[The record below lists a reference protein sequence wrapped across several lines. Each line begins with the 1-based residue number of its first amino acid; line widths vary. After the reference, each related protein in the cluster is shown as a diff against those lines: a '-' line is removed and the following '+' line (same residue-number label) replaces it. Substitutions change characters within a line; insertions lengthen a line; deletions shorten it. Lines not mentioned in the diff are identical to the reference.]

1 MGFDLPYIVGH
12 VDEELIC
19 PICADILEDPVQ
31 SCGCEHA
38 YCRACIDKWMQQKQ
52 ICPVD
57 RSDLL
62 PGHLVPVS
70 RLMRNMLSRLKIKCS
85 FAENGCSQLLA
96 LEEYRSHVAGC
107 EHNPKVVV
115 ECNKGCGMKVP
126 KDELARHNCVFELR
140 ELVQNQ
146 MAEIA
151 ELKETQA
158 TQELRIVIQ
167 RRELEL
173 LQYYIAALRSTN
185 PVMRNIGEQLDRYSL
200 MQWGNGLPLANVRTW
215 GSLISTPDTPMHVM
229 VRDVLR
235 TCGCPMHLLNLMVD
249 RCHEDRWPD
258 GLITLDARRENHHRL
273 NQYVTRILP
282 PLVSGKPCV
291 VVLGGDNTHM
301 PENLRPTLGLV
312 MIFVDGVEEM
322 LQEPLPDG
330 EYI

>member
-1 MGFDLPYIVGH
+1 MGFDISCIVGH
-12 VDEELIC
+12 VDPELIC
-19 PICADILEDPVQ
+19 PICADVLEEPVQ

-38 YCRACIDKWMQQKQ
+38 FCRKCIEKWLRQKP

-62 PGHLVPVS
+62 PGQLVPVS
-70 RLMRNMLSRLKIKCS
+70 RLMRNMLSRLKMKCV

-96 LEEYRSHVAGC
+96 LEEYRSHIASC
-107 EHNPKVVV
+107 EQNPKVVV
-115 ECNKGCGMKVP
+115 SCNKGCGMKVP
-126 KDELARHNCVFELR
+126 KDELANHNCVFELR
-140 ELVQNQ
+140 ELLASQVS
-146 MAEIA
+146 EIA
-151 ELKETQA
+151 QLKEEQA
-158 TQELRIVIQ
+158 NQHLRLVVQ

-200 MQWGNGLPLANVRTW
+200 MQWGNGLPLASIQTW

-235 TCGCPMHLLNLMVD
+235 NSGCPMHLLNLMVD

-258 GLITLDARRENHHRL
+258 GLVSLDSRRENL
-273 NQYVTRILP
+273 LQLGQYVARLLP
-282 PLVSGKPCV
+282 TLASGKPCIV
-291 VVLGGDNTHM
+291 LLGGDNTHM

-312 MIFVDGVEEM
+312 MIFVDGVEELM
-322 LQEPLPDG
+322 QLLDSDFA
-330 EYI
+330 